1 MRLLRVAIRSSRTQ
15 HGTIRGG
22 KGLRSR
28 EPRNGG
34 SSTLRLCLPKTS
46 SRPASD
52 RINNIPL
59 DFLWWS
65 SPRRL
70 AL

>member
-34 SSTLRLCLPKTS
+34 SSTLRLGLPKTS
-46 SRPASD
+46 SRSASH
-52 RINNIPL
+52 RINSIPF
-59 DFLWWS
+59 DFLWLS

-70 AL
+70 DL